1 MATDA
6 NTSTSTTPYSHRTNT
21 SSYVLLSIHSPVATV
36 AVAEPEFKRSG
47 HCCMYNVICMTALND
62 PYGVH

>member
-21 SSYVLLSIHSPVATV
+21 SSYVLLSMHSPVATV
-36 AVAEPEFKRSG
+36 AVAEPEFKVWPRV
-47 HCCMYNVICMTALND
+47 HVQCMTALND